1 MSLDAYLA
9 DLRALEANLQN
20 EIDKILDEN
29 ESFLVGLVKN
39 RLYQRGINADGKK
52 ILPDYKP
59 STIRRKKE
67 DNQRTSHVTLRD
79 KGDFYAG
86 FYVELIDWIVTINS
100 TDGKTISLID
110 KYGQGIL
117 GFTQEEQDVIVLSIL
132 EPRIQKILN
141 GLGNGTIEI

>member
-86 FYVELIDWIVTINS
+86 FYVELIA
-100 TDGKTISLID
+100 
-110 KYGQGIL
+110 
-117 GFTQEEQDVIVLSIL
+117 
-132 EPRIQKILN
+132 
-141 GLGNGTIEI
+141 